1 MICKVPYIENKFRQ
15 NNPDLADKLNQDYST
30 IYKLLKESYLFKELN
45 NNLILSEDVNLYSKQ
60 SNLIKSINN
69 QLKAQVVL
77 EYNNK
82 ISINVL
88 PLSIDSLNKNII
100 QEIVFTQNINESK
113 KKENNETILNLEKKL
128 IDGFL
133 TDFNI
138 TVTEYESIK
147 KDLGFNAYSM
157 SDLITKEIAV
167 ERGHTILPEVAYF
180 AYFLLGKQNNK
191 LKSELKYLIHKW
203 DKYSEKFE
211 YHKKIISE
219 TIGFLENK
227 EEWINKVRDLVI
239 LDFLQ
244 ENLINHYENPKE
256 FEKQLDTKWTREDF
270 TMWKKIVKEIENFL
284 TKLRFQFKSDKYK
297 LKKLENIGLSIA
309 DEILNQNYDYFN
321 YNLKE
326 DQVIKDY
333 EETINKDLF
342 AKELI
347 EFGTKELDLIITGS
361 LVLRKEGTLYRTEDE
376 SIHDIDWI
384 VPVNLNINKEFINF
398 MDSVKS
404 QYAHNEN
411 EDEINGI
418 ALNYITKLDWFKK
431 FIDKYHSYQILN
443 NFWESDLNK
452 FTMIG
457 VIDGEFYNENGY
469 HTEILTYYV
478 KDPITKRAVKTSKEV
493 ERYHEKGEWIKDTG
507 YLIDFFVN
515 FQEEEILPKIND
527 GFAYWKHIMKA
538 KLRFSRDKDI
548 IDWKNFI
555 LFTKDKYNDTFKY
568 ESFRHINWKENNQNY
583 ALENTAEN
591 IDVTS
596 NTNTQYSDYLSQPE
610 LLTNLVIVDY
620 QKENNI
626 FSKYYTDELSYDE
639 QSEWLEIYNL
649 NIPDEAK
656 YYILN
661 NLTDLPYNETAIS
674 EFVSQTD
681 YDYNLP
687 YQYRIKLLEVLLR
700 DNPLNNNSI
709 ITTNKDFLKVFGII
723 RQDEEYKIEFKSYTN
738 QKGISIP
745 TVIVNGDEYTGFWND
760 EFDGIHFNPIT
771 METKINNNEDFIKE
785 SIKYKGLKNMMSNK
799 DYENYLKMNDSEK
812 LNFLEI
818 LFNTQLNEQDVK
830 DNNEHII
837 KHVLIEEENNITN
850 LPTCI

>member
-30 IYKLLKESYLFKELN
+30 IYKLLKESHLFKELD
-45 NNLILSEDVNLYSKQ
+45 NNLILSEDINLYSKQ

-69 QLKAQVVL
+69 QLKAQVIL

-100 QEIVFTQNINESK
+100 QEIVFTQKLTETEEMKEKNIES
-113 KKENNETILNLEKKL
+113 
-128 IDGFL
+128 
-133 TDFNI
+133 
-138 TVTEYESIK
+138 
-147 KDLGFNAYSM
+147 
-157 SDLITKEIAV
+157 
-167 ERGHTILPEVAYF
+167 
-180 AYFLLGKQNNK
+180 
-191 LKSELKYLIHKW
+191 
-203 DKYSEKFE
+203 
-211 YHKKIISE
+211 
-219 TIGFLENK
+219 
-227 EEWINKVRDLVI
+227 
-239 LDFLQ
+239 
-244 ENLINHYENPKE
+244 
-256 FEKQLDTKWTREDF
+256 
-270 TMWKKIVKEIENFL
+270 
-284 TKLRFQFKSDKYK
+284 
-297 LKKLENIGLSIA
+297 
-309 DEILNQNYDYFN
+309 
-321 YNLKE
+321 
-326 DQVIKDY
+326 
-333 EETINKDLF
+333 
-342 AKELI
+342 
-347 EFGTKELDLIITGS
+347 
-361 LVLRKEGTLYRTEDE
+361 
-376 SIHDIDWI
+376 
-384 VPVNLNINKEFINF
+384 
-398 MDSVKS
+398 
-404 QYAHNEN
+404 
-411 EDEINGI
+411 
-418 ALNYITKLDWFKK
+418 
-431 FIDKYHSYQILN
+431 
-443 NFWESDLNK
+443 
-452 FTMIG
+452 
-457 VIDGEFYNENGY
+457 
-469 HTEILTYYV
+469 
-478 KDPITKRAVKTSKEV
+478 
-493 ERYHEKGEWIKDTG
+493 
-507 YLIDFFVN
+507 
-515 FQEEEILPKIND
+515 
-527 GFAYWKHIMKA
+527 
-538 KLRFSRDKDI
+538 
-548 IDWKNFI
+548 
-555 LFTKDKYNDTFKY
+555 
-568 ESFRHINWKENNQNY
+568 
-583 ALENTAEN
+583 
-591 IDVTS
+591 
-596 NTNTQYSDYLSQPE
+596 NTQYSDYLSQPE

-620 QKENNI
+620 QKENDV
-626 FSKYYTDELSYDE
+626 FSKYYTDELSYEE

-649 NIPDEAK
+649 NIPDAAK

-661 NLTDLPYNETAIS
+661 NLTELPYNETAIS

-830 DNNEHII
+830 NNNEHII